1 MNLMLNLLNS
11 FFSLY
16 DHMLW
21 KIPSMSRKEWGS
33 GPGFANQNGLSEE
46 FQHSFDKIGG
56 IGISYWAYTL
66 G

>member
-1 MNLMLNLLNS
+1 MPFLKV
-11 FFSLY
+11 
-16 DHMLW
+16 W

-46 FQHSFDKIGG
+46 FQHSLDKIGG

-66 G
+66 GQ